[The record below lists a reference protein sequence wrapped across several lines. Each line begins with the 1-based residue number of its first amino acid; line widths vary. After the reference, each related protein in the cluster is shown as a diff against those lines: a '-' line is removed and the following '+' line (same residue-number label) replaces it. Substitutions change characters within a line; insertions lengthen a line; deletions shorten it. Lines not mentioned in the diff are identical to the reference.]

1 MNRRILFVAV
11 CVGLALVVCGIAGA
25 GYLVGRPFAGA
36 AGGQS
41 RPSPDGRF
49 IAHAFSSEEW
59 SVLGGKRR
67 FSDLWVEAKGPK
79 GGTVR
84 RMRVEDTAEP
94 GIDWRIEGEVF
105 WSRNGAVTFKAV
117 TGKANLDV
125 TWRDL

>member
-1 MNRRILFVAV
+1 MSRRIIFVAACLV
-11 CVGLALVVCGIAGA
+11 LLLVVCGIGAA
-25 GYLVGRPFAGA
+25 GYLLGKPFQGAG
-36 AGGQS
+36 GGQS
-41 RPSPDGRF
+41 RPSPDGKYV
-49 IAHAFSSEEW
+49 AHAFSSEEW
-59 SVLGGKRR
+59 SVLGGTRR
-67 FSDLWVEAKGPK
+67 FSDLWVEAKGPQ

-84 RMRVEDTAEP
+84 RMRVEDTAKP